1 MEFLRDAVSK
11 SGEGTSANRGGSGGR
26 RLRVVDELKFEYTQT
41 AVVPTPPAT
50 LHRNRVVAAR
60 DRDEFADS
68 YRMLRSRVIH
78 KLNGGGWTSIGVTST
93 GPGQGKSL
101 TSANL
106 AVSIAQK
113 VSNSAL
119 LVDYDLRR
127 PSIRSLFDYRGPM
140 GLQHYITRQVP
151 LEEILF
157 NPGIDR
163 LVVLPG
169 SKPSNRSSELLASP
183 RVLDLTREVIARYP
197 TRIVIF
203 DLPPLLATDDALT
216 ILPHL
221 DSCLLIVEEGHAKRI
236 EVRRAIELLNDF
248 NLIGTVLNKSRD
260 KHSAYSY
267 TTKYY

>member
-1 MEFLRDAVSK
+1 MEFLRDAVNK
-11 SGEGTSANRGGSGGR
+11 SGDAMSANRSGNNR

-41 AVVPTPPAT
+41 AVVETPKST
-50 LHRNRVVAAR
+50 LYRNRVVAGR
-60 DRDEFADS
+60 ERDEFADA
-68 YRMLRSRVIH
+68 YRMLRSRVMH
-78 KLNGGGWTSIGVTST
+78 KLNAGGWTSVGVTST

-113 VSNSAL
+113 VNNSAL
-119 LVDYDLRR
+119 LVDFDLRR
-127 PSIRSLFDYRGPM
+127 PSIRKLFDYRGPM
-140 GLQHYITRQVP
+140 GLQHYISKQVP
-151 LEEILF
+151 LDEVLF

-169 SKPSNRSSELLASP
+169 GKPNNRSSELLASHK
-183 RVLDLTREVIARYP
+183 VVELTREVIARYP
-197 TRIVIF
+197 SRIVIF
-203 DLPPLLATDDALT
+203 DLPPVLATDDALT

-221 DSCLLIVEEGHAKRI
+221 DSCLLVVEEGHAKRN
-236 EVRRAIELLNDF
+236 EVRRAIELLDEF

-267 TTKYY
+267 KTKYY